1 MNRKDNIENT
11 DNINKKIKLF
21 YEEVPLIRTALSF
34 NSFVT
39 LSPFAETTAI
49 QTGDLQYRAFP
60 YLDTGRIGEMY
71 MLNSKSSRYSLKDI
85 FGINLYM
92 SSFAFVCEAKNEER
106 SISMD
111 KKIQLPKHVSLK
123 TALDKAIIHRKSHRH
138 FENISLQFKT
148 ISSILYYCNGISGK
162 LQSQI
167 VESEFLQP
175 LEIKTRTVSSAGGLY
190 PLDIYLIALNIE
202 NLENGIYLYLPVD
215 NSLVSINNTISKE
228 QIFSSFDSSSEVIQI
243 RNASFI
249 IVITGKIWKLIR
261 KYGNRGLKFMF
272 IEAGEIS
279 QNIHLSAQ
287 SMGVGT
293 VDTAGYY
300 DNEIEKI
307 VGIDGINEFI
317 MHSII
322 GGII

>member
-1 MNRKDNIENT
+1 
-11 DNINKKIKLF
+11 
-21 YEEVPLIRTALSF
+21 
-34 NSFVT
+34 
-39 LSPFAETTAI
+39 
-49 QTGDLQYRAFP
+49 
-60 YLDTGRIGEMY
+60 
-71 MLNSKSSRYSLKDI
+71 
-85 FGINLYM
+85 
-92 SSFAFVCEAKNEER
+92 
-106 SISMD
+106 
-111 KKIQLPKHVSLK
+111 
-123 TALDKAIIHRKSHRH
+123 
-138 FENISLQFKT
+138 
-148 ISSILYYCNGISGK
+148 
-162 LQSQI
+162 
-167 VESEFLQP
+167 
-175 LEIKTRTVSSAGGLY
+175 
-190 PLDIYLIALNIE
+190 
-202 NLENGIYLYLPVD
+202 LPVD